1 VPLAART
8 RILASALV
16 AGILLTVLALL
27 PVGAGAQDAAKPAPC
42 TGEMLITDKAGDQEV
57 DPTATGL
64 GPTHKTPD
72 NSDVTG
78 VFLNYKEGADGKKV
92 LTANLQITNLTK
104 DVPPP
109 TDSQGGVYYY
119 VLFNVGDT
127 TYFVKA
133 VNDGGDIVY
142 QYGSMQNLVV
152 FIVYS
157 TDGDTKGQFFEGPNG
172 VVQIE
177 IPDSLAKPDAK
188 LTGVMGFVDYIQGTD
203 DFTGTNIHVDAAPDD
218 AAVADA
224 GTGKDYT
231 VEDCPAASTTPSGP
245 TTTPT
250 TTELPL
256 KVTKVLDGAKKAAK
270 KKALRLTV
278 NATNTITDLSLALKG
293 KSGSGPTFASAKAA
307 SVNGTKTLK
316 LKVLKPKKLKKGTYT
331 LIAKGTLNGTKL
343 SAKLKVTVKK

>member
-16 AGILLTVLALL
+16 AGLLLTVLALL
-27 PVGAGAQDAAKPAPC
+27 PVGAGAQDAVKPTPC
-42 TGEMLITDKAGDQEV
+42 GGEMLITDPAGD
-57 DPTATGL
+57 PATD
-64 GPTHKTPD
+64 TPYQD
-72 NSDVTG
+72 IKG
-78 VFLNYKEGADGKKV
+78 VFLNFKGGK
-92 LTANLQITNLTK
+92 LTANLQIANLSK
-104 DVPPP
+104 ELPFIL
-109 TDSQGGVYYY
+109 DSQGGAYWY
-119 VLFNVGDT
+119 VFYTDGDT
-127 TYFVKA
+127 RRFVKA
-133 VNDGGDIVY
+133 VNADGESITYAHGTLDPDS
-142 QYGSMQNLVV
+142 GV
-152 FIVYS
+152 FTTV
-157 TDGDTKGQFFEGPNG
+157 GDTTGQFIEGADG
-172 VVQIE
+172 VISIE
-177 IPDSLAKPDAK
+177 IPAAAGGAADKTLA
-188 LTGVMGFVDYIQGTD
+188 GVMATADDILGLD
-203 DFTGTNIHVDAAPDD
+203 DFIGLNQNVDVAPDGASVTD
-218 AAVADA
+218 GSGGGVP
-224 GTGKDYT
+224 YT
-231 VEDCPAASTTPSGP
+231 VAECPAETTTPTTP
-245 TTTPT
+245 TTPT